1 MWYNQNQS
9 DWIELRYRIFSL
21 SLNAHCRVSLPCQY
35 NYNGISHDVMMIMM
49 SWWCH
54 LYYSTVQ
61 LLSHRKFVCLHFK
74 LIVSQSF
81 ILVVKNLSQV
91 RMFSRKLSTIYSR
104 TVNCPQNWKDFYAGI
119 FWFVWKKLFLASLSI
134 LSIKIKLNSL
144 ENIQM

>member
-1 MWYNQNQS
+1 MALPFTFLAHWPQIWFTEIRLERAEIKNLASCPDFVNKYF
-9 DWIELRYRIFSL
+9 IRVIFIVELIIQLSSL
-21 SLNAHCRVSLPCQY
+21 S
-35 NYNGISHDVMMIMM
+35 
-49 SWWCH
+49 H
-54 LYYSTVQ
+54 L
-61 LLSHRKFVCLHFK
+61 KFVCLHFK

-134 LSIKIKLNSL
+134 LSIKIKLNSW